1 MTDIARYI
9 KQRAQGKGMLNVLSA
24 ASRTYLHGTGTKVL
38 SDAAW
43 VKQKA
48 SRTPPMFG
56 MIAIE
61 TMSGCNYRCSFC
73 PIGTIKMPS
82 GRMSMEL
89 YESLLDQLTD
99 FTGVIHP
106 YLFNEPL
113 LDRRLPEMVR
123 MAKERTKASISI
135 QTNGSKLTEELAD
148 ELTKYAT
155 VVVND
160 YTTDNA
166 ILAKVRQYPARPEL
180 VLVDRNPNA
189 TLTNRAGNVPD
200 RPVVLLNQFCV
211 RPFNE
216 FYITQDGRAV
226 LCCQDWSIQEVMG
239 NVHENTI
246 EEIWNNEAYTA
257 RREDLLRK
265 ERTGLCAKCDFPGI

>member
-1 MTDIARYI
+1 MTDIAKYI
-9 KQRAQGKGMLNVLSA
+9 QQRVQGKGVLNVLSGV
-24 ASRTYLHGTGTKVL
+24 SRTYLDGAGTKAL

-43 VKQKA
+43 LKQKA
-48 SRTPPMFG
+48 SRTPPKFTMV
-56 MIAIE
+56 AIE

-82 GRMSMEL
+82 GRMPMEM
-89 YESLLDQLTD
+89 YENILEQLSD

-123 MAKERTKASISI
+123 MAKERTQASISI

-160 YTTDNA
+160 YTTDNSV
-166 ILAKVRQYPARPEL
+166 LERVRQYPARPQL
-180 VLVDRNPNA
+180 VLVDRNPDA
-189 TLTNRAGNVPD
+189 TLTNRAGNLPD
-200 RPVVLLNQFCV
+200 RPTVLLDQFCV

-216 FYITQDGRAV
+216 FYITNSGRVV
-226 LCCQDWSIQEVMG
+226 LCCQDWSIQETMG
-239 NVHENTI
+239 DLNDNTI
-246 EEIWNNEAYTA
+246 EEIWNNDRYAEFRAA
-257 RREDLLRK
+257 LLRK
-265 ERTGLCAKCDFPGI
+265 ERIGLCANCDFPGI